1 MAYAPTNAHT
11 DTHIRT
17 DTGSLYEIICMKR
30 DKKVDAN
37 ACRCI
42 CVCVCLHIC
51 ACMCIFLP
59 DNGRG
64 MTPILAVPA
73 QFPAAQMCV
82 RKKARA
88 RATLKERFSQLLSNL
103 QRKRKNA
110 GIRTGANASI
120 FSCKHTCCCC
130 ILQKQTAHVFTQAHS
145 SSMYKIERT
154 GI

>member
-17 DTGSLYEIICMKR
+17 DTGSLYEIICMNR
-30 DKKVDAN
+30 DKKIDAN

-103 QRKRKNA
+103 QRKKK
-110 GIRTGANASI
+110 NASI
-120 FSCKHTCCCC
+120 YSCKHTCCCC
-130 ILQKQTAHVFTQAHS
+130 IVQKQTAHVFKQARS
-145 SSMYKIERT
+145 SIMDEIERT